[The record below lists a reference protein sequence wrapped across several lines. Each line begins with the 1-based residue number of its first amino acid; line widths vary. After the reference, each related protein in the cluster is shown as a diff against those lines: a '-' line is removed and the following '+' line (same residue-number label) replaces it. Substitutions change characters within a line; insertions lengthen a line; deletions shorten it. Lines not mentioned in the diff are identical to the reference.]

1 MGSSVVCLHDS
12 PCLDFCHGR
21 LSDRQQTFMNL
32 DAVITTI
39 AISAAAFWLL
49 RRLWLT
55 LQARRKGRGCA
66 GGCGC
71 AAEKLADRR

>member
-1 MGSSVVCLHDS
+1 
-12 PCLDFCHGR
+12 
-21 LSDRQQTFMNL
+21 MNL

-71 AAEKLADRR
+71 AADKLTDRR